1 MPHAIGALDGKHIA
15 IKKPAHS
22 GSLYHNYKGF
32 FSIPLLALVDAHY
45 KFIWIELGGM
55 GHMSDSQIFH
65 DSELFECLEDN
76 SIGIPSPSPIADDTT
91 NRSMSYFI
99 LCDDAFALRLYMMKP
114 YSRKAMSK
122 EKLVYNYRISRGRRV
137 VENAFGILAKRFRCV
152 LGTLEQEPD
161 SVRDIV
167 EAAVVLHNLLRIRFP
182 VAQNLEVDHENDEHA
197 IIPGNWR
204 EEITWQEV
212 PNEPIPK
219 NS

>member
-1 MPHAIGALDGKHIA
+1 
-15 IKKPAHS
+15 
-22 GSLYHNYKGF
+22 
-32 FSIPLLALVDAHY
+32 
-45 KFIWIELGGM
+45 M

-76 SIGIPSPSPIADDTT
+76 SIGIPSPSPIADYNI
-91 NRSMSYFI
+91 NRSMPYFI

-114 YSRKAMSK
+114 YSRKAMPK

-137 VENAFGILAKRFRCV
+137 VENAFGILAKRFRCL
-152 LGTLEQEPD
+152 LGMLELEPD
-161 SVRDIV
+161 TVRDIV

-197 IIPGNWR
+197 IISGNWR
-204 EEITWQEV
+204 EEVTWQEV

-219 NS
+219 NSGNGSQANEGTPEKLF